1 MKQKKL
7 RRVLL
12 ITALILAVQV
22 LFSVGSYANTII
34 WMPPYPY
41 PSWVDTVFGLPE
53 EYHVYE
59 SASIFNYSLASTE
72 NQYPQT
78 YEKINA
84 MPSNHPLALVIEP
97 LLGKDVDPLDVNETD
112 SSIIERQNFYA
123 NEPVRL
129 QYIKVDQESRESEGM
144 TLTQCVIRQVCKNET
159 GLTLKEG
166 DRIWV
171 REDYFVFT
179 SAPETPPDLP
189 PNITPVYM
197 HIYFLNKEK
206 AKIYSPYGKD
216 FAPLEYKSLV
226 FADIYEDATETTV
239 LDIDPVHFTV
249 DGPVGKTTPERARS
263 GFYASEE
270 YWHQQF
276 AEKFFEE
283 FDVKPG
289 SDPATTDDSSLP
301 SWILPGAVGFA
312 SGGAVCTA
320 ALLTVFA
327 AKKRKKQQPPQ
338 PDKTE

>member
-171 REDYFVFT
+171 R
-179 SAPETPPDLP
+179 
-189 PNITPVYM
+189 
-197 HIYFLNKEK
+197 
-206 AKIYSPYGKD
+206 
-216 FAPLEYKSLV
+216 
-226 FADIYEDATETTV
+226 
-239 LDIDPVHFTV
+239 
-249 DGPVGKTTPERARS
+249 
-263 GFYASEE
+263 
-270 YWHQQF
+270 
-276 AEKFFEE
+276 
-283 FDVKPG
+283 
-289 SDPATTDDSSLP
+289 
-301 SWILPGAVGFA
+301 
-312 SGGAVCTA
+312 
-320 ALLTVFA
+320 
-327 AKKRKKQQPPQ
+327 
-338 PDKTE
+338 

>member
-12 ITALILAVQV
+12 ITALILAVQMF
-22 LFSVGSYANTII
+22 FSIVSYATTIQVVLSPT
-34 WMPPYPY
+34 WNY
-41 PSWVDTVFGLPE
+41 TKFGLPE
-53 EYHVYE
+53 GYRQYKRTEQ
-59 SASIFNYSLASTE
+59 ICDFPLASTE

-78 YEKINA
+78 YAKISF
-84 MPSNHPLALVIEP
+84 MPSNHRIALVIEP
-97 LLGKDVDPLDVNETD
+97 LLGKDVDPLDVNETN
-112 SSIIERQNFYA
+112 SLIIDRQMLYA
-123 NEPVRL
+123 NQTVRL
-129 QYIKVDQESRESEGM
+129 QYTKIDEETGEAEGM

-159 GLTLKEG
+159 GLTLEEG
-166 DRIWV
+166 DYIWV
-171 REDYFVFT
+171 KEDFFLYF
-179 SAPETPPDLP
+179 SGMEDMNQYLPDPLDRVDGFYWHD
-189 PNITPVYM
+189 T
-197 HIYFLNKEK
+197 
-206 AKIYSPYGKD
+206 KIYSPYGED
-216 FAPLEYKSLV
+216 LAPLEYKSLV

-249 DGPVGKTTPERARS
+249 DGPVGRNTPEREKS

-270 YWHQQF
+270 HWHRQF

-283 FDVKPG
+283 FGVKPG

-312 SGGAVCTA
+312 GGAAVCTA
-320 ALLTVFA
+320 ALLIVFA

>member
-12 ITALILAVQV
+12 ITALILAVQMF
-22 LFSVGSYANTII
+22 FSIVSYATTIQGVLSPT
-34 WMPPYPY
+34 WNY
-41 PSWVDTVFGLPE
+41 TKFGLPE
-53 EYHVYE
+53 GYRQYKRTEQ
-59 SASIFNYSLASTE
+59 ICDFPLASTE

-78 YEKINA
+78 YAKISF
-84 MPSNHPLALVIEP
+84 MPSNHRIALVIEP
-97 LLGKDVDPLDVNETD
+97 LLGKDVDPLDVNETN
-112 SSIIERQNFYA
+112 SLIIDRQMLYA
-123 NEPVRL
+123 NQTVRL
-129 QYIKVDQESRESEGM
+129 QYTKIDEETGEAEGM

-159 GLTLKEG
+159 GLTLEEG
-166 DRIWV
+166 DYIWV
-171 REDYFVFT
+171 KEDFFLYF
-179 SAPETPPDLP
+179 SGMEDMNQYLPDPLDRVDGFYWHD
-189 PNITPVYM
+189 T
-197 HIYFLNKEK
+197 
-206 AKIYSPYGKD
+206 KIYSPYGED
-216 FAPLEYKSLV
+216 LAPLEYKSLV

-249 DGPVGKTTPERARS
+249 DGPVGRNTPEREKS

-270 YWHQQF
+270 HWHRQF

-283 FDVKPG
+283 FGVKPG

-312 SGGAVCTA
+312 GGAAVCTA

-338 PDKTE
+338 PDKTK

>member
-12 ITALILAVQV
+12 ITALILAVQMF
-22 LFSVGSYANTII
+22 FSIVSHAIILPPTWKNTH
-34 WMPPYPY
+34 
-41 PSWVDTVFGLPE
+41 FGLPE
-53 EYHVYE
+53 GYRQYKRTEQ
-59 SASIFNYSLASTE
+59 ICDFPLASTE
-72 NQYPQT
+72 NQSPQT
-78 YEKINA
+78 YAKISF
-84 MPSNHPLALVIEP
+84 MPSNHRIALVIEP
-97 LLGKDVDPLDVNETD
+97 LLGKDVDPLDVNETN
-112 SSIIERQNFYA
+112 SLIIDRQMLYA
-123 NEPVRL
+123 NQTVRL
-129 QYIKVDQESRESEGM
+129 QYTKIDEETGEAEGM

-159 GLTLKEG
+159 GLTLEEG
-166 DRIWV
+166 DYIWV
-171 REDYFVFT
+171 KEDFFLYF
-179 SAPETPPDLP
+179 SGMEDMNQYLPDPLDRVDGFYWHD
-189 PNITPVYM
+189 T
-197 HIYFLNKEK
+197 
-206 AKIYSPYGKD
+206 KIYSPYGED
-216 FAPLEYKSLV
+216 LAPLEYKSLV

-270 YWHQQF
+270 YWHRQF

-283 FDVKPG
+283 FGVKPG

-312 SGGAVCTA
+312 SGVAVCTA
-320 ALLTVFA
+320 ALLIVFA

>member
-12 ITALILAVQV
+12 ITALILAVQMF
-22 LFSVGSYANTII
+22 FSIVSYAITIQGVLSPT
-34 WMPPYPY
+34 WKY
-41 PSWVDTVFGLPE
+41 TKFGLPE
-53 EYHVYE
+53 GYRQYKRTEQ
-59 SASIFNYSLASTE
+59 ICDFPLASTE

-78 YEKINA
+78 YAKISF
-84 MPSNHPLALVIEP
+84 MPSNHRIALVIEP
-97 LLGKDVDPLDVNETD
+97 LLGKDVDPLDVNETN
-112 SSIIERQNFYA
+112 SLIIDRQMLYA
-123 NEPVRL
+123 NQTVRL
-129 QYIKVDQESRESEGM
+129 QYTKIDEETGEAEGM

-159 GLTLKEG
+159 GLTLEEG
-166 DRIWV
+166 DYIWV
-171 REDYFVFT
+171 KEDFFLYF
-179 SAPETPPDLP
+179 SGMEDMNQYLPDPLDRVDGFYWHD
-189 PNITPVYM
+189 T
-197 HIYFLNKEK
+197 
-206 AKIYSPYGKD
+206 KIYSPYGED
-216 FAPLEYKSLV
+216 LAPLEYKSLV

-283 FDVKPG
+283 FGVKPG

-312 SGGAVCTA
+312 GGAAVCTA
-320 ALLTVFA
+320 ALLLVFA
-327 AKKRKKQQPPQ
+327 VKKRKKQQPPE

>member
-12 ITALILAVQV
+12 ITALILAVQMF
-22 LFSVGSYANTII
+22 FSIVSYATTIQGVLSPT
-34 WMPPYPY
+34 WNY
-41 PSWVDTVFGLPE
+41 TKFGLPE
-53 EYHVYE
+53 GYRQYKRTEQ
-59 SASIFNYSLASTE
+59 ICDFPLASTE

-78 YEKINA
+78 YAKISF
-84 MPSNHPLALVIEP
+84 MPSNHRIALVIEP
-97 LLGKDVDPLDVNETD
+97 LLGKDVDPLDVNETN
-112 SSIIERQNFYA
+112 SLIIDRQMLYA
-123 NEPVRL
+123 NQTVRL
-129 QYIKVDQESRESEGM
+129 QYTKIDEETGEAEGM

-159 GLTLKEG
+159 GLTLEEG
-166 DRIWV
+166 DYIWV
-171 REDYFVFT
+171 KEDFFLYF
-179 SAPETPPDLP
+179 SGMEDMNQYLPDPLDRVDGFYWHD
-189 PNITPVYM
+189 T
-197 HIYFLNKEK
+197 
-206 AKIYSPYGKD
+206 KIYSPYGED
-216 FAPLEYKSLV
+216 LAPLEYKSLV

-249 DGPVGKTTPERARS
+249 DGPVGRNTPEREKS

-270 YWHQQF
+270 HWHRQF

-283 FDVKPG
+283 FGVKPG

-312 SGGAVCTA
+312 GGAAVCTA

-327 AKKRKKQQPPQ
+327 VKKRKKQQPPQ

>member
-12 ITALILAVQV
+12 ITALILAVQMF
-22 LFSVGSYANTII
+22 FSIVSYATTIQVVLSPT
-34 WMPPYPY
+34 WNY
-41 PSWVDTVFGLPE
+41 TKFGLPE
-53 EYHVYE
+53 GYRQYKRTEQ
-59 SASIFNYSLASTE
+59 ICDFPLASTE

-78 YEKINA
+78 YAKISF
-84 MPSNHPLALVIEP
+84 MPSNHRIALVIEP
-97 LLGKDVDPLDVNETD
+97 LLGKDVDPLDVNETN
-112 SSIIERQNFYA
+112 SLIIDRQMLYA
-123 NEPVRL
+123 NQTVRL
-129 QYIKVDQESRESEGM
+129 QYTKIDEETGEAEGM

-159 GLTLKEG
+159 GLTLEEG
-166 DRIWV
+166 DYIWV
-171 REDYFVFT
+171 KEDYFLYF
-179 SAPETPPDLP
+179 SGMEDMNQYLPDPLDRVDDFYW
-189 PNITPVYM
+189 NDT
-197 HIYFLNKEK
+197 
-206 AKIYSPYGKD
+206 KIYSPYGED
-216 FAPLEYKSLV
+216 LAPLEYKSLV

-249 DGPVGKTTPERARS
+249 DGPVGRNTPEREKS

-270 YWHQQF
+270 HWHRQF

-283 FDVKPG
+283 FGVKPG

>member
-12 ITALILAVQV
+12 ITALILAVQMF
-22 LFSVGSYANTII
+22 FSIVSYATTIQVVLSPT
-34 WMPPYPY
+34 WNY
-41 PSWVDTVFGLPE
+41 TKFGLPE
-53 EYHVYE
+53 GYRQYKRTEQ
-59 SASIFNYSLASTE
+59 ICDFPLASTE

-78 YEKINA
+78 YAKISF
-84 MPSNHPLALVIEP
+84 MPSNHRIALVIEP
-97 LLGKDVDPLDVNETD
+97 LLGKDVDPLDVNETN
-112 SSIIERQNFYA
+112 SLIIDRQMLYA
-123 NEPVRL
+123 NQTVRL
-129 QYIKVDQESRESEGM
+129 QYTKIDEETGEAEGM

-159 GLTLKEG
+159 GLTLEEG
-166 DRIWV
+166 DYIWV
-171 REDYFVFT
+171 KEDYFLYF
-179 SAPETPPDLP
+179 SGMEDMNQYLPDPLDRVDDFYW
-189 PNITPVYM
+189 NDT
-197 HIYFLNKEK
+197 
-206 AKIYSPYGKD
+206 KIYSPYGED
-216 FAPLEYKSLV
+216 LAPLEYKSLV

-249 DGPVGKTTPERARS
+249 DGPVGRNTPEREKS

-270 YWHQQF
+270 HWHRQF

-283 FDVKPG
+283 FGVKPG

-327 AKKRKKQQPPQ
+327 VKKRKKQQPPQ

>member
-12 ITALILAVQV
+12 ITALILAVQMF
-22 LFSVGSYANTII
+22 FSIVSHAILSPTWTNTH
-34 WMPPYPY
+34 
-41 PSWVDTVFGLPE
+41 FGLPE
-53 EYHVYE
+53 GYRQYKRTEQ
-59 SASIFNYSLASTE
+59 ICDFPLASTE

-78 YEKINA
+78 YAKISF
-84 MPSNHPLALVIEP
+84 MPSNHRIALVIEP
-97 LLGKDVDPLDVNETD
+97 LLGKDVDPLDVNETN
-112 SSIIERQNFYA
+112 SLIIDRQEVYA
-123 NEPVRL
+123 NQIVRL
-129 QYIKVDQESRESEGM
+129 QYTKIDEETGEAEGM

-159 GLTLKEG
+159 GLTLEEG
-166 DRIWV
+166 DYIWV
-171 REDYFVFT
+171 KEDFFLYF
-179 SAPETPPDLP
+179 SGMEDMNQYLPDPLDRVDGFYWHD
-189 PNITPVYM
+189 T
-197 HIYFLNKEK
+197 
-206 AKIYSPYGKD
+206 KIYSPYGED
-216 FAPLEYKSLV
+216 LAPLEYKSLV

-249 DGPVGKTTPERARS
+249 DGPVGRNTPEREKS

-270 YWHQQF
+270 HWHRQF

-283 FDVKPG
+283 FGVKPG

-312 SGGAVCTA
+312 GGAAVCTA